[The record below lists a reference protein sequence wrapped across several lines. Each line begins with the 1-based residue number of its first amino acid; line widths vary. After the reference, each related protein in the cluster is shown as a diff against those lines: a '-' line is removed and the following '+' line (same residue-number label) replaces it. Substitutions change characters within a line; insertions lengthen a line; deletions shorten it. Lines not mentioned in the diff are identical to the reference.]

1 MEQILVY
8 MTFPEEKTATRIGR
22 ALLEQRLVA
31 CVNILPRVESMY
43 WWEGEIQ
50 REPRWLRW
58 PKPTRPC
65 SNRSRLAFWACI
77 LMKYLVS
84 WQWPWTKD
92 TRPFCNG
99 STSRPVTVR
108 RNDPKIS

>member
-50 REPRWLRW
+50 HETEVAALAKTTSTLFEPLKACVLGLHPYEVPCIVAVALDQGHTPFLQWIDEQ
-58 PKPTRPC
+58 TRD
-65 SNRSRLAFWACI
+65 RSQ
-77 LMKYLVS
+77 K
-84 WQWPWTKD
+84 
-92 TRPFCNG
+92 
-99 STSRPVTVR
+99 
-108 RNDPKIS
+108 

>member
-43 WWEGEIQ
+43 WWEDEIQ
-50 REPRWLRW
+50 HETEVAALAKTDSALFEPLKACVLGLHPYEVPCIVAVALDQGHTPFLQWIDEQ
-58 PKPTRPC
+58 TRD
-65 SNRSRLAFWACI
+65 RSQ
-77 LMKYLVS
+77 K
-84 WQWPWTKD
+84 
-92 TRPFCNG
+92 
-99 STSRPVTVR
+99 
-108 RNDPKIS
+108 

>member
-8 MTFPEEKTATRIGR
+8 MTFPEENTATRICR

-50 REPRWLRW
+50 HETEVAALAKSGIMTSP
-58 PKPTRPC
+58 
-65 SNRSRLAFWACI
+65 NRGF
-77 LMKYLVS
+77 
-84 WQWPWTKD
+84 
-92 TRPFCNG
+92 G
-99 STSRPVTVR
+99 STNG
-108 RNDPKIS
+108 RNGFAPPARGPAPAGT